1 MPEKQDMFFWLR
13 KEMRYGDKFLLKG
26 MKSNFISTKTFNYL
40 RIGRK
45 KIKDKLWTKIWEK
58 RKREGILSNQVD

>member
-1 MPEKQDMFFWLR
+1 
-13 KEMRYGDKFLLKG
+13 MRYGDKFLLKG
-26 MKSNFISTKTFNYL
+26 MKSNFISTKTFNYF